1 MEQKPVDM
9 YSSLRANV
17 SNLGQILGETMRAH
31 LGQDFLDKVEQIR
44 VLAKQ
49 SRRGDASA
57 RQQVLELLTELPD
70 EELIP
75 FAKAFNQ
82 FLNLANM
89 AEQFHSISRYCD
101 EKVCAP
107 DPMQQLFSK
116 MIAQDKDA
124 KTHFLECLKN
134 MEIDLVLTAH
144 PTEISR
150 RTLIQKYA
158 AVVDCLAERENP
170 KLSATEQHRVTLRL
184 RELIAQIWHTN
195 EIRSQRP
202 TPIDE
207 AKWGLATVEA
217 SLWHAVP
224 DFLRQLSDQL
234 EAHFD
239 EQLPIDLA
247 PVRFSSWMGGDRDG
261 NPFVTAK
268 VTKEVLNRNR
278 KAAAELYIEDINELV
293 AELSMEQAS
302 PELIAYVDGRS
313 EPYRVVLRQLR
324 TRLEETI
331 AYLDA
336 RLEGHQPDLDKH
348 TLIWKV
354 DDIRKP
360 LMMLYK
366 SLYDNSMHLIANGK
380 LLDTLRR
387 LACFGVNMLK
397 LDIRQDSGRHTQVV
411 EELLEYLELGA
422 YQSWSEQQKQAF
434 LLTELQSKRP
444 LIPADWQ
451 PSPDVREVI
460 DTTRLVAQQPKEA
473 LGSYVISMAS
483 DPSDVLA
490 VLLLLKEACCPHPIR
505 IVPLFET
512 LDDLNGAADCIS
524 RLLAIDW
531 YRNYTG
537 GLQEVMIGYSDS
549 AKDAGVMAA
558 AWAQYQAQEQL
569 AAVCQKADVK
579 LTLFHGRGGSIGR
592 GGGPL
597 HQAILSQPPG
607 SVNGR
612 IRVTEQGEMIRFKFG
627 LPKQACKSLGLY
639 TSAVIEAT
647 LLPPPVPEA
656 GWREAMEK
664 LSAASV
670 KTYRD
675 FVRGEP
681 DFVAY
686 FRSSTPEVELGK
698 LPLGSRPAKR
708 KSDGGIESLRA
719 IPWIFAWSQNRLML
733 PAWLGAGEAL
743 RQRIED
749 GDMPVLQQMLAK
761 WPFFTT
767 RLSMLEMVYAKAEP
781 DISKY
786 YETYLT
792 DEKLHHLGDKLRER
806 LYKGRDIL
814 LSISGSDALMSMT
827 PWSRESINLRN
838 PYIDP
843 LHFLQVEMLT
853 RTRKKEHASV
863 DLELA
868 LMLTIAGVAAGMR
881 NTG

>member
-1 MEQKPVDM
+1 MLQNSVDM

-17 SNLGQILGETMRAH
+17 SNLGQILGETMKAH
-31 LGQDFLDKVEQIR
+31 LGQEFLDKVEQIR

-49 SRRGDASA
+49 SRQGDDAA
-57 RQQVLELLTELPD
+57 RKQVLELLTELPD

-89 AEQFHSISRYCD
+89 AEQFHSISRDCD
-101 EKVCAP
+101 EMVCAP
-107 DPMQQLFSK
+107 DPMEQLFSK
-116 MIAQDKDA
+116 MIAEDKDA
-124 KTHFLECLKN
+124 KSNFIECLKS

-158 AVVDCLAERENP
+158 AVVDCLAEQENP
-170 KLSATEQHRVTLRL
+170 KLSAKEQHRVTLRL

-207 AKWGLATVEA
+207 AKWGLATIEA

-224 DFLRQLSDQL
+224 EFLRQLNDQL
-234 EAHFD
+234 EARFG
-239 EQLPIDLA
+239 EKLPIDLA
-247 PVRFSSWMGGDRDG
+247 PVKFSSWMGGDRDG

-268 VTKEVLNRNR
+268 VTREVLNRNR

-302 PELIAYVDGRS
+302 PELMAYVNGKS
-313 EPYRVVLRQLR
+313 EPYRIVLRQLR
-324 TRLEETI
+324 SKLEETI

-360 LMMLYK
+360 LMMLYQ
-366 SLYDNSMHLIANGK
+366 SLYDNSMHLVANGK

-397 LDIRQDSGRHTQVV
+397 LDIRQDSERHTQVI
-411 EELLEYLELGA
+411 EELLEYLELGD
-422 YQSWSEQQKQAF
+422 YQSWTEQQKQDF
-434 LLTELQSKRP
+434 LLTELQNKRP
-444 LIPADWQ
+444 LIPANWQ
-451 PSPDVREVI
+451 PSADVQEVI
-460 DTTRLVAQQPKEA
+460 DTARLVAQQPQQA

-483 DPSDVLA
+483 NPSDVLA
-490 VLLLLKEACCPHPIR
+490 VLLLLKEACCPHPMR

-512 LDDLNGAADCIS
+512 LDDLNGAADCIL

-531 YRNYTG
+531 YRDYTQ

-558 AWAQYQAQEQL
+558 AWAQYQAQEEL
-569 AAVCQKADVK
+569 VAVCQKADIK

-592 GGGPL
+592 GGGPS

-607 SVNGR
+607 SVDGR

-647 LLPPPVPEA
+647 LLPPPAPKA
-656 GWREAMEK
+656 SWREAMEQ
-664 LSAASV
+664 LSKASV

-681 DFVAY
+681 DFVEY

-708 KSDGGIESLRA
+708 RVDGGIESLRA

-743 RQRIED
+743 RQRVEA
-749 GDMPVLQQMLAK
+749 GDMNILQQMLK
-761 WPFFTT
+761 EWPFFAT

-792 DEKLHHLGDKLRER
+792 DKKLHHLGDKLRDR

-814 LSISGSDALMSMT
+814 LSISGSETLMSMT

-843 LHFLQVEMLT
+843 LHFLQVEMLS
-853 RTRKKEHASV
+853 RTRKNEHASV

>member
-1 MEQKPVDM
+1 MEPNSVDM
-9 YSSLRANV
+9 YSSLRSNV
-17 SNLGQILGETMRAH
+17 SNLGQILGETMKAH
-31 LGQDFLDKVEQIR
+31 LGQEFLDKVEQIR

-49 SRRGDASA
+49 SRQGDDNAKK
-57 RQQVLELLTELPD
+57 QVLELLTDLPD

-89 AEQFHSISRYCD
+89 AEQFHSISRDCD

-107 DPMQQLFSK
+107 DPMEQVFHKIKNQVT
-116 MIAQDKDA
+116 DA
-124 KTHFLECLKN
+124 KSDFIDCLKQ

-158 AVVDCLAERENP
+158 AVVDCLAEQENP
-170 KLSATEQHRVTLRL
+170 KLSEIEQRKVTLRL

-207 AKWGLATVEA
+207 AQWGLTTIET
-217 SLWHAVP
+217 SLWQAMP
-224 DFLRQLSDQL
+224 EFFRQLNDQL
-234 EAHFD
+234 EHHFG
-239 EQLPIDLA
+239 EQLPIDIA
-247 PVRFSSWMGGDRDG
+247 PIRFSSWMGGDRDG

-268 VTKEVLNRNR
+268 VTKEVLVRNR

-293 AELSMEQAS
+293 GELSMEQANQ
-302 PELIAYVDGRS
+302 ELQDYVEGKP
-313 EPYRVVLRQLR
+313 EPYRCVLRNLR
-324 TRLEETI
+324 SKLEETI
-331 AYLDA
+331 GYLDA

-348 TLIWKV
+348 TLIWQV
-354 DDIRKP
+354 DDLRKP
-360 LMMLYK
+360 LMMLYN
-366 SLYDNSMHLIANGK
+366 SLCENSMRIVANGK
-380 LLDTLRR
+380 LLDILRR
-387 LACFGVNMLK
+387 IACFGVNMLK
-397 LDIRQDSGRHTQVV
+397 LDIRQDSARHTQVV
-411 EELLEYLELGA
+411 EEIVSYLNLGD
-422 YQSWSEQQKQAF
+422 YQSWTEEEKQAF
-434 LLTELQSKRP
+434 LLQELQSKRP
-444 LIPADWQ
+444 LIPSNWQ
-451 PSPDVREVI
+451 PSADVQEVI

-483 DPSDVLA
+483 NPSDVLS
-490 VLLLLKEACCPHPIR
+490 VLLLLKESCCPHQMR

-512 LDDLNGAADCIS
+512 LDDLNGAADCIG

-531 YRNYTG
+531 YKGYTQ

-549 AKDAGVMAA
+549 AKDAGAMAA
-558 AWAQYQAQEQL
+558 AWAQYQAQEEL
-569 AAVCQKADVK
+569 VDVCEKAEVK

-592 GGGPL
+592 GGGPS

-607 SVNGR
+607 SVDGR

-647 LLPPPVPEA
+647 LLPPPAPKPS
-656 GWREAMEK
+656 WRAAMDK
-664 LSAASV
+664 LSKVSV

-681 DFVAY
+681 DFVKY
-686 FRSSTPEVELGK
+686 FRSATPEVELGK

-708 KSDGGIESLRA
+708 RVDGGIESLRA

-743 RQRIED
+743 RKLVDD
-749 GDMPVLQQMLAK
+749 GDLPILKEMQWE

-786 YETYLT
+786 YETYLV
-792 DEKLHHLGDKLRER
+792 DKSLHHLGDKLRER
-806 LYKGRDIL
+806 LYNGRDTL
-814 LSISGSDALMSMT
+814 LEISGSDMLMSMT

-843 LHFLQVEMLT
+843 LHFLQVEMLS
-853 RTRKKEHASV
+853 RTRKNEHSSV

-868 LMLTIAGVAAGMR
+868 LMLSIAGVAAGMR